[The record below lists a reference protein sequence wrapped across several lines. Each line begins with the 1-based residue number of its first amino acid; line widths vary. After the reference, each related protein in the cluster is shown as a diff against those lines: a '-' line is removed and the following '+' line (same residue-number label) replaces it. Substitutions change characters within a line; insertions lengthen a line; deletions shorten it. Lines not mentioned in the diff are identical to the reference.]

1 MQNLSTVS
9 QFWLTLN
16 PFNWFKSV
24 KLSNNAPGTFDS
36 LFDGIVPS
44 LARIQT
50 KQHGIRGGGEYL
62 FQNVARR
69 HGPQELVPW
78 CEFQSRLLFIII
90 CLLLKTFWQPCSQV
104 QYMLVLDVCTTAFW
118 IRKNIHS
125 CWVLMKLFLIF
136 FSKFSLGAEALSLNG
151 FFTDFKGII
160 SWR

>member
-1 MQNLSTVS
+1 MRL
-9 QFWLTLN
+9 
-16 PFNWFKSV
+16 
-24 KLSNNAPGTFDS
+24 GHFDS

-90 CLLLKTFWQPCSQV
+90 CLLLKTF
-104 QYMLVLDVCTTAFW
+104 
-118 IRKNIHS
+118 
-125 CWVLMKLFLIF
+125 
-136 FSKFSLGAEALSLNG
+136 
-151 FFTDFKGII
+151 
-160 SWR
+160 